1 MLCYVRPKNPLWR
14 KREGKN
20 HNLMVQHGRVCLN
33 LSQNFQSIIH
43 TKRKYKCKGQGCCLE
58 RNLRIGIWIWSN
70 EVKNLTWLVNSS
82 IMYEQPQIVCM
93 APFFLYKKAITETLL
108 PSWDE
113 NNRVLKWFLLQYN
126 LMVKVYFLTIRFS
139 RFII

>member
-82 IMYEQPQIVCM
+82 IMYEPPQIVCV
-93 APFFLYKKAITETLL
+93 APLFCTRKPLQKHCYL
-108 PSWDE
+108 PGMKTI
-113 NNRVLKWFLLQYN
+113 VLKWFLLQYN